1 VDGMGL
7 TYNGVSTTLSTYTPV
22 RSMINA
28 TSSDAEFH
36 QQVYELAQDCVNQGG
51 ITNLH
56 VVTVPEPA
64 EA

>member
-1 VDGMGL
+1 VLTVDGMGF
-7 TYNGVSTTLSTYTPV
+7 TYNGVSTPLSTYTPV

-28 TSSDAEFH
+28 ASSDAEFQ

-56 VVTVPEPA
+56 VVAVP
-64 EA
+64 